1 MLIRARLPSIA
12 VWLGAMAAFI
22 AAPALAADTAN
33 GSKNFRTPAAVPN
46 YFSNEA
52 GPMLGGAA
60 ESRRGELY
68 NVQANPQQHQ
78 VAAIPVPARAPRAAV
93 AHSRSGVARQTRH
106 SGRHRVVHEARSR
119 AGAHG
124 VVREAHSRAGVHRIA
139 VRNSTSR
146 HAAAPARAKVTR
158 VGSNHGHSRG

>member
-106 SGRHRVVHEARSR
+106 RVVHEARSR
-119 AGAHG
+119 AGAHR
-124 VVREAHSRAGVHRIA
+124 VVHEAHSRASAHRVA
-139 VRNSTSR
+139 VRSSTAR

-158 VGSNHGHSRG
+158 VGSNHRHNRG